1 MGSVGRKRSG
11 CGVPSSEWSVAVVVW
26 EEKEANRWKEKKMK
40 GEGGTTKRKKEERRG
55 GWVFERRGM
64 GERERGWGCWGRYGG
79 ERREKRKRKKY
90 NIIII
95 IYQIIKNNN

>member
-1 MGSVGRKRSG
+1 MTVWDGLRRRKNWRPTQKTKIGRKKKLK
-11 CGVPSSEWSVAVVVW
+11 
-26 EEKEANRWKEKKMK
+26 EKEKC
-40 GEGGTTKRKKEERRG
+40 EEREEEREEG